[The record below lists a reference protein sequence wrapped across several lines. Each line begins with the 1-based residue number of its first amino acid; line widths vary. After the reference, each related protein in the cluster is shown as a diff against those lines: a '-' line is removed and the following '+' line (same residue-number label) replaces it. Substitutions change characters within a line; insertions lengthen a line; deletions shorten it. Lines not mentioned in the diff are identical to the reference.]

1 MASPS
6 ISKPFPGR
14 VLSAGSNGPDVV
26 AIQQR
31 LNTMGCGPIA
41 TDGAFGVQT
50 AEAVQ
55 LFQARSQDQFGN
67 SLQIDGR
74 VGPTTWAALFGNS
87 AVPSVAT
94 ATSPVRAKVLEVAAA
109 EVGTM
114 EDPLGSNRGP
124 KVDQYLRAAGL
135 DPATGSYPWC
145 AAFVYWCFQ
154 NAAAQLSVPNPAIK
168 TASVHTLWAEAGAK
182 GIDRISP
189 EEVAQQPSLVEPGV
203 VFVITTSAT
212 TGHVGFVKQ
221 VDGVILTTIEG
232 NTNLGGSREGIG
244 VFLRKSRHVD
254 SINCGF
260 VKY

>member
-1 MASPS
+1 MAASS
-6 ISKPFPGR
+6 VSQPFPGH
-14 VLSAGSNGPDVV
+14 VVAVGSKGPDVA

-31 LNTMGCGPIA
+31 LNILGCGPIA
-41 TDGAFGVQT
+41 TDGNFGVQT
-50 AEAVQ
+50 AEAIQ

-74 VGPTTWAALFGNS
+74 VGPTTWAALFGH
-87 AVPSVAT
+87 ATVPSVT
-94 ATSPVRAKVLEVAAA
+94 TTTSALGAKVLDVAAA

-124 KVDQYLRAAGL
+124 KVDQYIRASGL
-135 DPATGSYPWC
+135 DPANGSYPWC
-145 AAFVYWCFQ
+145 AAFVYWCFEK
-154 NAAAQLSVPNPAIK
+154 ASAQLGVPNPAIK
-168 TASVHTLWAEAGAK
+168 TASVHTLWAEAGTK
-182 GIDRISP
+182 GVERISP
-189 EEVAQQPSLVEPGV
+189 EEVAQQPSLIEPGM
-203 VFVITTSAT
+203 VFVITTSAAA
-212 TGHVGFVKQ
+212 GHVGLVKQ